1 MKTEPIATAR
11 RDFEL
16 GVLTAFE
23 LFDLGMHG
31 IQLSLVSTKGE
42 YTLSKAR
49 STEPRL
55 FKTFDAA
62 IAIAREIGF
71 QAVVVAGR

>member
-1 MKTEPIATAR
+1 MKTQPLATAR

-16 GVLTAFE
+16 GVLVGFE
-23 LFDLGMHG
+23 LVDVGMHG
-31 IQLSLVSTKGE
+31 IQLVLQTKPNGD

-49 STEPRL
+49 STEPRC

-62 IAIAREIGF
+62 V
-71 QAVVVAGR
+71 AVVR